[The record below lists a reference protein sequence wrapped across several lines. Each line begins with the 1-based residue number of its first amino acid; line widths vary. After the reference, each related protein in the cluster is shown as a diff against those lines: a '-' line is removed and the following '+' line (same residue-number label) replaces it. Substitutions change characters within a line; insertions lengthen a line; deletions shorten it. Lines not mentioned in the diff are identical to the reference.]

1 MNACSGRFS
10 VCKQR
15 ASERRGVV
23 LAVALVF
30 FLLCSAILCTLLQT
44 VVNHERQVRDHR
56 QIDQARCLADAA
68 IDRAVAQSRQADTYR
83 GETWKIPAGEIG
95 GAADGEVSIRV
106 EINEQQPGQAR
117 VVAQA
122 DYPSGSV
129 HRIRQSRETTIHL
142 K

>member
-44 VVNHERQVRDHR
+44 VVNHKHQVRDHR

-68 IDRAVAQSRQADTYR
+68 IDRAVAQLHKQTLTAAKPGRFLLTKLAVPLTAKSVFALRSMNNSPDR
-83 GETWKIPAGEIG
+83 GGLW
-95 GAADGEVSIRV
+95 
-106 EINEQQPGQAR
+106 
-117 VVAQA
+117 QA
-122 DYPSGSV
+122 DYPSGSCIESGS
-129 HRIRQSRETTIHL
+129 HAKRRFI
-142 K
+142 